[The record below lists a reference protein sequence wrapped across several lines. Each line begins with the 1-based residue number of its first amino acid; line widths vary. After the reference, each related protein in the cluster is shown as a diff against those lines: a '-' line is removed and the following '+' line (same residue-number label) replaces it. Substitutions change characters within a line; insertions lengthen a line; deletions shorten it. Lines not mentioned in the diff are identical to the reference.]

1 RANLESVRLFNFC
14 GEPLLPEHLRALFA
28 ARPDVLVQNTYG
40 PTEATIAM
48 TCLALRSSDFEAAC
62 DASVALGEPIDG
74 MDIHLIGGPHSDE
87 GEIVITGP
95 QVALGYWQDPEK
107 TSAGFRE
114 IELAGSRRRGYFTG
128 DWAERRE
135 G

>member
-62 DASVALGEPIDG
+62 DASVALG
-74 MDIHLIGGPHSDE
+74 
-87 GEIVITGP
+87 
-95 QVALGYWQDPEK
+95 YWQDPEK

-135 G
+135 GRLFFKERMDF